1 MAAKQ
6 DLYFVTIEAER
17 ERNMMV
23 CEEVISKFGT
33 MKEENE
39 AAIVLRDSN
48 KAKLS
53 HYDTI
58 FKELAILKTSKQEIK
73 EKLDFLQ
80 HHTTEQ
86 DERLKQKDEE
96 LEKMHANH
104 KIEVFDLT
112 TEFKIKIQ
120 ELEQKA
126 TAEKLKAQSDK
137 NNLLKDKREM

>member
-58 FKELAILKTSKQEIK
+58 FKELAILKTSKQEMK

-86 DERLKQKDEE
+86 DERLKQKDQE

-104 KIEVFDLT
+104 KTEVFNLT
-112 TEFKIKIQ
+112 TETRIEI
-120 ELEQKA
+120 
-126 TAEKLKAQSDK
+126 
-137 NNLLKDKREM
+137 